1 MTELSPAAKALLN
14 VLLGPEKLSPAAQST
29 VDAFWK
35 DLDFRED
42 FTLSN
47 IGAALRAAVDQVIP
61 ENGDMPLNM
70 AHRLSWDARQQVR
83 QQLLAIATE
92 LESAQ

>member
-1 MTELSPAAKALLN
+1 MAELSPAARAIMNAYMDEDRAGRLA
-14 VLLGPEKLSPAAQST
+14 VAA
-29 VDAFWK
+29 V
-35 DLDFRED
+35 
-42 FTLSN
+42 
-47 IGAALRAAVDQVIP
+47 LRAAVDQVIP
-61 ENGDMPLNM
+61 KNGDMPLNM